1 MEQTYTTVQGDM
13 WDSISHRVYGSE
25 KYMGHLMQ
33 ANPDLLH
40 IFIFGAGTVLTVPAL
55 ETEADPDLP
64 VWR

>member
-1 MEQTYTTVQGDM
+1 M

-25 KYMGHLMQ
+25 KYMGRLMQ